1 MKFQFRLAY
10 YLLGL
15 MLGIFFVVYFLGAKA
30 DSKGVEFCYLPNC
43 RALQDMR
50 SKSFH
55 YSDAA
60 KNTLNE
66 GWITIDDVKASMKYG
81 DIDFSKSN
89 IPSKNGKIYVIEGKT
104 AQNEAIILTVANSTT
119 KATLESIEKK

>member
-1 MKFQFRLAY
+1 
-10 YLLGL
+10 
-15 MLGIFFVVYFLGAKA
+15 
-30 DSKGVEFCYLPNC
+30 
-43 RALQDMR
+43 MR

-55 YSDAA
+55 YSEAA

-66 GWITIDDVKASMKYG
+66 GWVTIEDVKASMQYG
-81 DIDFSKSN
+81 DIDFGKSN